1 MIGASLR
8 VVSTFSAARA
18 AGLEGRERLRRVLP
32 WLGPAVYLSVLT
44 VFILRDGVPLSRDRL
59 FMWILLGLL
68 AFSLTN
74 LRGWIRGVVLEWIPF
89 ALILW
94 AYDYLRGHADGLLFS
109 TNVTPQLRADE
120 ILFGGTAPT
129 VWLQEHLWDGS
140 LHLHWY
146 DYATWVV
153 YVSYFLATYLVAGFL
168 VLRPRPVPPLR
179 RDGVAPRV
187 HGLRDVRPLPGGA
200 AVDGERPGGARADD
214 SLDRLHLEP
223 HSDRVL
229 QHPLRPGLRVL
240 EPVAAV
246 PSLHAAYT
254 LLIALFLWRLAPRWG
269 RVLLAAYPLAM
280 AFALVY
286 TAEHYVS
293 DILVGWAYALFAF
306 WAVNRMADALAA
318 RRAARGEPA
327 SLIRSLEIRGATRI
341 RLLRDGAPMS

>member
-1 MIGASLR
+1 MQQGNGSGWIPNRSTQGLRRDFHVRCSLR
-8 VVSTFSAARA
+8 RNNQ
-18 AGLEGRERLRRVLP
+18 LEIWELCSGRECRPLLHS
-32 WLGPAVYLSVLT
+32 AKSVD
-44 VFILRDGVPLSRDRL
+44 FR
-59 FMWILLGLL
+59 
-68 AFSLTN
+68 
-74 LRGWIRGVVLEWIPF
+74 
-89 ALILW
+89 
-94 AYDYLRGHADGLLFS
+94 ADGLLVS

-146 DYATWVV
+146 DDATWVV

-168 VLRPRPVPPLR
+168 WFFARGLFRRFVAMVSLLAFMGFATYALFPAAPPWMASDL
-179 RDGVAPRV
+179 
-187 HGLRDVRPLPGGA
+187 GA
-200 AVDGERPGGARADD
+200 
-214 SLDRLHLEP
+214 LEP
-223 HSDRVL
+223 TTRSIGFIWNHIPIAYFNTLFDRGSGYSN
-229 QHPLRPGLRVL
+229 Q
-240 EPVAAV
+240 VAAV

-293 DILVGWAYALFAF
+293 DILVGWVYAVFAF

-318 RRAARGEPA
+318 RRLARGNRASPQTSPRRSPA
-327 SLIRSLEIRGATRI
+327 PRAASPVRAG
-341 RLLRDGAPMS
+341 RDPT